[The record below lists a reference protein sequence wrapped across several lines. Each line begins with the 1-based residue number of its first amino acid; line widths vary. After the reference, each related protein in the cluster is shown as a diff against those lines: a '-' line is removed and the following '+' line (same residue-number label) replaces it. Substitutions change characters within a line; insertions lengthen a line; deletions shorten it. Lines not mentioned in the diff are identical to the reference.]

1 MDGVAELVAVMLCY
15 VRWCMAEAD
24 DMLNWMAN
32 IVPTGRDMEASFMGV
47 MTLLPIAWVLGKECS
62 GTP

>member
-1 MDGVAELVAVMLCY
+1 
-15 VRWCMAEAD
+15 
-24 DMLNWMAN
+24 MAN

>member
-24 DMLNWMAN
+24 DMLN
-32 IVPTGRDMEASFMGV
+32 
-47 MTLLPIAWVLGKECS
+47 
-62 GTP
+62 